1 MTEVEQQILQTLL
14 ALENAVATMASSNP
28 KPDLLPIFSR
38 LDELAKVL
46 PVTADPQLR
55 HYLQR
60 KSYQKARVL
69 LQGGIVPND

>member
-14 ALENAVATMASSNP
+14 ALENAVATMASANP

-46 PVTADPQLR
+46 PATADPQLR